1 MRSVSL
7 RVNNAH
13 KSVAQDIAVLKF
25 GGTSVKG
32 IGRMQN
38 VAQIVQTFS
47 KKQKTIVVVS
57 AMGDTTDQLHQL
69 ALRCTSEPD
78 KRELDVLLSTGEQV
92 SIALL
97 TMILKS
103 CGVRAKSFTG
113 QQIGM
118 LTESEFGSAKI
129 LTVDAPH
136 ILQELQEND
145 VIVVAG
151 FQGSTI
157 DGDITTLGRGG
168 SDTTAVALA
177 AAVNASECQIFT
189 DVDGVF
195 TADPNK
201 VAGAVLIPEISFDDC
216 FEMARNGAQVIH
228 DRSVTLAKQH
238 GVNIRV
244 RNTFNS
250 NHPGT
255 LICDESRIAISA

>member
-1 MRSVSL
+1 MCAVNL
-7 RVNNAH
+7 RVNNQTNIQ
-13 KSVAQDIAVLKF
+13 SIAVLKF
-25 GGTSVKG
+25 GGTSVRG

-38 VAQIVQTFS
+38 VAQIVQSFS
-47 KKQKTIVVVS
+47 KQQKTIVVVS
-57 AMGDTTDQLHQL
+57 AMGDTTDHLYQL
-69 ALRCTSEPD
+69 ALRCAEQPD

-113 QQIGM
+113 QQIGV
-118 LTESEFGSAKI
+118 LTEAEHGCARI

-136 ILQELQEND
+136 ILEELQDND

-151 FQGSTI
+151 FQGSTV

-168 SDTTAVALA
+168 SDTSAVALA
-177 AAVNASECQIFT
+177 AAVGAGVCHIFT

-201 VAGAVLIPEISFDDC
+201 VAGAVLIPEIGYDHC
-216 FEMARNGAQVIH
+216 FEMARAGAQVIH

-238 GVNIRV
+238 GVQIRV
-244 RNTFNS
+244 RNTFNPG
-250 NHPGT
+250 HPGT
-255 LICDESRIAISA
+255 LICADAEIARTA

>member
-1 MRSVSL
+1 MCAVNL
-7 RVNNAH
+7 RVNNQTNI
-13 KSVAQDIAVLKF
+13 QDIAVLKF
-25 GGTSVKG
+25 GGTSVRG

-38 VAQIVQTFS
+38 VAQIVQSFA
-47 KKQKTIVVVS
+47 KQQKTIVVVS
-57 AMGDTTDQLHQL
+57 AMGDTTDHLYQL
-69 ALRCTSEPD
+69 ALRCAEQPD

-113 QQIGM
+113 QQIGV
-118 LTESEFGSAKI
+118 LTEAEHGCARI

-136 ILQELQEND
+136 ILEELEDND

-151 FQGSTI
+151 FQGSTV

-168 SDTTAVALA
+168 SDTSAVALA
-177 AAVNASECQIFT
+177 AAVGAHVCHIFT

-201 VAGAVLIPEISFDDC
+201 VAGAVLIPEIGYDHC

-238 GVNIRV
+238 GVQIRV
-244 RNTFNS
+244 RNTFNPGHS
-250 NHPGT
+250 GT
-255 LICDESRIAISA
+255 LICADTDIARTA